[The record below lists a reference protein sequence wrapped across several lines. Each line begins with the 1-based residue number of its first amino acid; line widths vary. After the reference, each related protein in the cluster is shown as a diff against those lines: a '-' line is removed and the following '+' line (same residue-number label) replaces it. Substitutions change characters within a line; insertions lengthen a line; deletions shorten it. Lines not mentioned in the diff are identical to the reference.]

1 MRPYRGPLRGQGIF
15 FAVRS
20 SADCITNMSG
30 FDLRQAQ
37 GDMLTGLAIA
47 GTVILVL
54 GLVALRTF
62 RWPPDED

>member
-1 MRPYRGPLRGQGIF
+1 M
-15 FAVRS
+15 
-20 SADCITNMSG
+20 TG